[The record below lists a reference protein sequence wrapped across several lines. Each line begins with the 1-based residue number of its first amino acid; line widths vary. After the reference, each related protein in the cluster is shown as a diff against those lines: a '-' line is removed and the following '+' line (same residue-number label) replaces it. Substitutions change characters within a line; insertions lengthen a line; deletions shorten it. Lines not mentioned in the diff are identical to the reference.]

1 MGEVTNYMENM
12 NTKEKKPAAIITG
25 ASSGIGLEIC
35 KTLYK
40 MGYEVYGI
48 GRNFDGITYEEEI
61 DGRGFGADA
70 VEEANYHSI
79 VCDVSDTGL
88 LCRIM
93 KDIVAKSEVH
103 VLVNNAGA
111 AYYGLHEE
119 LNPKK
124 IREMVRTNVEVP
136 MILTQQLMRQLKK
149 YHGHIINISSV
160 TASQANPHGAAYG
173 ATKAALS
180 SFSQSIFEEARKY
193 GVKVTTMAPDMT
205 QTNLY
210 RNADFSTDD
219 EEEMAYLLP
228 GEVAEAVAYVLER
241 REGLVVSEMTL
252 RPQLHRI
259 KRK

>member
-1 MGEVTNYMENM
+1 MENS
-12 NTKEKKPAAIITG
+12 KKSGRPAAIITG
-25 ASSGIGLEIC
+25 ASSGIGLEIG
-35 KTLYK
+35 KTLCQ

-48 GRNFDGITYEEEI
+48 GRSFDCADIVYEEDVDDMGVDE
-61 DGRGFGADA
+61 DD
-70 VEEANYHSI
+70 EEEESFHSI

-88 LCRIM
+88 LCRII
-93 KDIVAKSEVH
+93 KDIEKKSPVH

-124 IREMVRTNVEVP
+124 IKEMVRTNLEVP
-136 MILTQQLMRQLKK
+136 MILTQQLLRELKNNRG
-149 YHGHIINISSV
+149 YIINISSV

-180 SFSQSIFEEARKY
+180 SFSRSLFEEARKY
-193 GVKVTTMAPDMT
+193 GVKVTTIAPDMT

-210 RNADFSTDD
+210 RNANFGTDD
-219 EEEMAYLLP
+219 EDEMAYLKP
-228 GEVAEAVAYVLER
+228 SEVAEAVEYILDR
-241 REGLVVSEMTL
+241 REGLVVSEITL

-259 KRK
+259 RKK